1 MFLLPGGGGPG
12 VDGPPLGR
20 CLVSLEIPGY
30 TVLERLGTGARST
43 IWQVADVRT
52 GQLYA
57 LKRVKRRVTDDGR
70 YLEQTINEFNL
81 SVRFEHPCLRKS
93 YELRRVR
100 KLFQVRELHVLM
112 EYVRGKTLEQ
122 LGPRGIHGTLGLFI
136 KVAEGLDAL
145 HQLGYVHADMKPNNI
160 LIGQGGEVKIIDF
173 GQSCPIGHVKER
185 IQGTPDY
192 IAPEQVRRLPLDQR
206 TDVFNLGA
214 TLYWILTGRAF
225 PTILP
230 SKKRRTGID
239 FLGPRVAHPPHEL
252 NENVPLALSRL
263 VMDCCENNVK
273 ERPAN
278 MREVIRR
285 LELVQHVM
293 ERSNGT
299 VSGGPPRGRKRGGST
314 ISVPSDD
321 FAA

>member
-1 MFLLPGGGGPG
+1 M
-12 VDGPPLGR
+12 
-20 CLVSLEIPGY
+20 SLEVPGY
-30 TVLERLGTGARST
+30 TVLERLGVGARSS

-52 GQLYA
+52 GKLYA
-57 LKRVKRRVTDDGR
+57 LKLVRRRVEDDNR
-70 YLEQTINEFNL
+70 FIEQTLNEFNI
-81 SVRFEHPCLRKS
+81 SVRFEHPCLRRS

-100 KLFQVRELHVLM
+100 RLFQLRELHVLM
-112 EYVRGKTLEQ
+112 EYVQGKTLEQ
-122 LGPRGIHGTLGLFI
+122 LGPRGIRGTIGIFL

-145 HQLGYVHADMKPNNI
+145 HRLGYVHADIKPNNV
-160 LIGQGGEVKIIDF
+160 LIAADGTVKIIDF
-173 GQSCPIGHVKER
+173 GQSCPIGHIKER

-230 SKKRRTGID
+230 SKKRETGID
-239 FLGPRVAHPPHEL
+239 FVDTREAQPPHEV

-263 VMDCCENNVK
+263 VMDCCESNVK
-273 ERPAN
+273 ERPAD

-285 LELVQHVM
+285 LGLVQHVM
-293 ERSNGT
+293 ERSNST
-299 VSGGPPRGRKRGGST
+299 VSGGPPRGRHRGGSAVA
-314 ISVPSDD
+314 VPSDD
-321 FAA
+321 LTE